1 MLEFIGTLTQVT
13 PVQNVGT
20 NGAQK
25 RFIIVHEDGAYPK
38 DVAFELYG
46 KNIGLADNIAIGSKV
61 RVCFD
66 VKSREWQGRWFSD
79 ISAYRVELATNDV
92 TTSAPASTSNMPQ
105 ATQQATHSAPV
116 MSDEARRN
124 AQQVV
129 PQDNTNYD
137 LPF

>member
-25 RFIIVHEDGAYPK
+25 KFIIVHEDGMYPK

-46 KNIGLADNIAIGSKV
+46 KNLGLADNIAIGSKV

-66 VKSREWQGRWFSD
+66 VKSKEWQGRWFSD
-79 ISAYRVELATNDV
+79 ISAYRVELAANDV
-92 TTSAPASTSNMPQ
+92 TPAPASAPVLQQ
-105 ATQQATHSAPV
+105 ATQQQATHSAPV

-129 PQDNTNYD
+129 QQNITSDD